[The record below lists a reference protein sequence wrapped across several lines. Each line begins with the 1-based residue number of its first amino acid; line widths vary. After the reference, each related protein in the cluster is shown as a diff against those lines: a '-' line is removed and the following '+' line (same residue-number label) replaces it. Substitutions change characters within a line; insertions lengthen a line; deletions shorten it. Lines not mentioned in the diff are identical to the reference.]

1 MVWLSMRLLWI
12 IMIVGYSKGIRMYE
26 IVGRR
31 ILIYDISVIIY
42 DIGFIYYCYCMGVF
56 VGIGG

>member
-1 MVWLSMRLLWI
+1 
-12 IMIVGYSKGIRMYE
+12 MIVGYSKGIRMYE